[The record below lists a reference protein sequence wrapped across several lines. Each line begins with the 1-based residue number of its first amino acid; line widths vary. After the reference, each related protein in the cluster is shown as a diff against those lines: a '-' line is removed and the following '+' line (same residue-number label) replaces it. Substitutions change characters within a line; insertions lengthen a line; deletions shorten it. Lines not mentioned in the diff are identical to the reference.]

1 MRMKCAK
8 LAQLNQLSTALMVGI
23 IYFQE
28 VAIGDLMKIVP
39 ILFNVLW
46 KKRVLEEEMQTT
58 YLLNFTKV
66 NVKKVIADLFA
77 VFVKLIMEKLMKISV
92 KNAVALNNLDI
103 FS

>member
-23 IYFQE
+23 IYFQK

-39 ILFNVLW
+39 IFFNVLW

-58 YLLNFTKV
+58 YRLNFTKV
-66 NVKKVIADLFA
+66 SVKKVIADLFA
-77 VFVKLIMEKLMKISV
+77 VFVKLIMEKLMKINV